1 MIVNT
6 SFRQQSQEA
15 LVSMIGCIVGS
26 IRRQRVARQ
35 LAVTLAVVAAGV
47 GCGSK
52 PEVVPVSGKV
62 TYNGQPMPYGTVGF
76 QPPQGQPSG
85 AAIQADGSFKLS
97 TFAEFDGAKPGFYK
111 VKVSCY
117 SSQSPSERGK
127 PRTGEFS
134 AGASLIPEK
143 YAFVDRSELT
153 AEVPADGTDAIVLEL
168 TGPEKKFPQ

>member
-1 MIVNT
+1 MSERAASSSRRKLTAHRLTI
-6 SFRQQSQEA
+6 A
-15 LVSMIGCIVGS
+15 L
-26 IRRQRVARQ
+26 AF
-35 LAVTLAVVAAGV
+35 LASTIV
-47 GCGSK
+47 GCGAK

-62 TYNGQPMPYGTVGF
+62 TYNGQPLPYGTVGF

-85 AAIQADGSFKLS
+85 AAIQPDGTFKLS
-97 TFAEFDGAKPGFYK
+97 TFAEFDGAKPGSYK

-117 SSQSPSERGK
+117 ASQSPSERAK

-134 AGASLIPEK
+134 TGASLIPEK